1 MIDVHDQ
8 LVGVSIDLRMI
19 EKCKVIVCLCCFFL
33 DESNIGLR
41 ALENNRAVNSADTI
55 YLKQ

>member
-19 EKCKVIVCLCCFFL
+19 ENCKVIVCLCCFFL
-33 DESNIGLR
+33 DELNIGLR
-41 ALENNRAVNSADTI
+41 ALENNRAVNSAVTI